1 MYIINTCIY
10 KLWFK
15 ARLTWDVIV
24 FTWKYHRKYMEFISC
39 HEIIGN
45 PGYDM
50 KHDMM
55 WYRMGQ
61 DRAGPD
67 RRWSSWCSDPQNKAA
82 DRKKGYQRSRAYI
95 KLARTNICASNLPAT
110 SNNYESWSYNK
121 PQHILYQWGGQGYQ
135 WGGLGYQWG
144 ELGYQWRELGYLGR
158 AGISVG
164 RAGISVGEM
173 GYQWGGLGY
182 QWGGLGYQWRGLGY
196 QERAGVSVGRAGIFL
211 MGGWFFPTT
220 LSHLPTNIKGCTLS
234 LRNRLPWGGRCHA
247 DKTLACSCN
256 LLLLHI

>member
-15 ARLTWDVIV
+15 ARLTWDFIV

-144 ELGYQWRELGYLGR
+144 ELGYQWGEL
-158 AGISVG
+158 
-164 RAGISVGEM
+164 
-173 GYQWGGLGY
+173 GYQWGGLEYQWGGLGYQWERWDISGEGWDISGEGWDISGEGWDIRRGLGY
-182 QWGGLGYQWRGLGY
+182 QWGGLGYFWW
-196 QERAGVSVGRAGIFL
+196 VGD
-211 MGGWFFPTT
+211 FFP
-220 LSHLPTNIKGCTLS
+220 LLYPTSPQISKGVL
-234 LRNRLPWGGRCHA
+234 
-247 DKTLACSCN
+247 
-256 LLLLHI
+256 